1 VNDVVCGM
9 MTINIDTGN
18 RIRTIVFKNKPKA
31 AFYPIEKFPENKSR
45 LQGFNWY
52 SALRPEKFIFLN

>member
-1 VNDVVCGM
+1 M

-45 LQGFNWY
+45 LQGFKWY